1 MADWKQVID
10 ERLASLN
17 LEPAREAAIVEELAQ
32 YLDDHYAELL
42 ASGVSEVEAVR
53 RTLAELSGSEILERE
68 LRRVERQPPPD
79 PIVLGTNR
87 RTNMIADLWQ
97 DLCYGA
103 RTLLKNPGFTLI
115 AVLTLGL
122 GIGANTAIFSVVN
135 GVLLR
140 ALPFPEPERILNV
153 LATDIG
159 RGQDR
164 RGVSYPNF
172 ADWRVQ
178 QSLFERFAAFDVTS
192 ATLTG
197 AGSPEQLR
205 GINVSADLF
214 PLLGVQPLLGRWFSE
229 QEAQAGD
236 ATAIIISEGLW
247 RRHFGADPQIVGMA
261 GRAITL
267 NSQSCVII
275 GVMPASFSFPLG
287 ASRAT
292 EFWRLLKPDQQ
303 RGNNHLNVIARL
315 KPGVTMAQA
324 QAGMNTVAGRM
335 TAQYPQANTGRGIRV
350 IGLQEDLTRNVRRAL
365 LMLLASVGCVLL
377 IACANVANLLLA
389 RVTGRQREIAV
400 RMALGATRGRV
411 IRQLLA
417 ESALLA
423 CTGGA
428 LGLLLAAWGIASF
441 RPLLP
446 PEVPLVQAVTL
457 DWHVLS
463 VTLALSCLTG
473 IFFGSVPALQAS
485 KANLTTTLK
494 EEGRG
499 LTGGVQRNRMRA
511 ALVIAEI
518 ALSLLLLVG
527 AGLLM
532 RSFLQLLNVH
542 PGFNPE
548 RVIAFDFALPGA
560 RYAQKVRWADFY
572 QQLTERVAG
581 LPGVEAAGVGDPI
594 PLGGTSS
601 TSIFI
606 EGQPLLTPAERP
618 KTRLHFIGQNYLRV
632 LGIPLLTGRPLD
644 ENDRMDTPKVILINE
659 TFAHQHFPNKDP
671 LGQRVGIAIGDS
683 FNPQIVGVVGDVKAR
698 SLEEEAEPACY
709 LAYLQYPIS
718 EMSLVVRTT
727 APDATLIFSAVRKE
741 VAQLDPELAIS
752 DIRTMS
758 QLVTAAVAPQR
769 FFLLTLGLF
778 AGLALLL
785 AAIGI
790 YSVMAYN
797 VTQRTHEI
805 GIRLALGARPAE
817 VLRLLLRQ
825 GMRLA
830 GIGVGIGLLAVM
842 ALTRL
847 LNVSLFGVGANDPLI
862 LTAITLLL
870 LGVALLACW
879 IPARRAT
886 SIDPLV
892 ALRCD

>member
-1 MADWKQVID
+1 MSDWKSAIRD
-10 ERLASLN
+10 RLQSLR
-17 LEPAREAAIVEELAQ
+17 LTPAREAAIIEELAQ

-42 ASGVSEVEAVR
+42 AGGLTEAEAYR
-53 RTLAELSGSEILERE
+53 LTLTELEGSELLVQE
-68 LRRVERQPPPD
+68 LRCAERRVAPES
-79 PIVLGTNR
+79 IGLENAR
-87 RTNMIADLWQ
+87 RANMISHLWQ
-97 DLCYGA
+97 DLRYGA
-103 RTLLKNPGFTLI
+103 HLLLKRPGFTSI
-115 AVLTLGL
+115 AVLTLAL

-140 ALPFPEPERILNV
+140 ALPFPEPERILSV
-153 LATDIG
+153 WATDIR
-159 RGQDR
+159 RGENR

-172 ADWRVQ
+172 ADWRARQTV
-178 QSLFERFAAFDVTS
+178 FERFAAFDVAS

-205 GINVSADLF
+205 GTNISADLF

-236 ATAIIISEGLW
+236 AAAIIINEGLW
-247 RRHFGADPQIVGMA
+247 QRLFGANPQMI
-261 GRAITL
+261 GRGITI
-267 NSQSCVII
+267 NGQSCVII
-275 GVMPASFSFPLG
+275 GVMPASFSFPFNSG
-287 ASRAT
+287 RAM

-303 RGNNHLNVIARL
+303 RGNNHLNVLARL

-324 QAGMNTVAGRM
+324 QSEMNTVAGQM
-335 TAQYPQANTGRGIRV
+335 TAQYPQANTGRGIRLV
-350 IGLQEDLTRNVRRAL
+350 GLQEDLTRNVRRAL

-389 RVTGRQREIAV
+389 RVSGRQKEIAV

-423 CTGGA
+423 GTGGA
-428 LGLLLAAWGIASF
+428 LGLVLAAWGIASL

-457 DWHVLS
+457 DWNVLG

-473 IFFGSVPALQAS
+473 IFFGLMPALQAS
-485 KANLTTTLK
+485 KANLTTALK

-499 LTGGVQRNRMRA
+499 LTGGVQRNRTRA
-511 ALVIAEI
+511 ALVIVEI

-560 RYAQKVRWADFY
+560 RYAQKARQTDFF
-572 QQLTERVAG
+572 QRLTERVAA
-581 LPGVEAAGVGDPI
+581 LPGVEAASMGDPI
-594 PLGGTSS
+594 PLSGTSS

-606 EGQPLLTPAERP
+606 EGHPPLTPAERP
-618 KTRLHFIGQNYLRV
+618 KTRLHFIGQNYLRT
-632 LGIPLLTGRPLD
+632 LGIPLLKGRPLD
-644 ENDRMDTPKVILINE
+644 ENDRLDTPKVILINE
-659 TFAHQHFPNKDP
+659 TFARHHFPNKDP
-671 LGQRVGIAIGDS
+671 LSQRVGIGIGDS
-683 FNPQIVGVVGDVKAR
+683 FNAQIVGVVGDVKAR
-698 SLEEEAEPACY
+698 SLDEEAEPACY
-709 LAYLQYPIS
+709 LSYPQYPIS

-727 APDATLIFSAVRKE
+727 APEAAHIVSAVRKE
-741 VAQLDPELAIS
+741 VAQLDTELAIS
-752 DIRTMS
+752 EIRRMS

-769 FFLLTLGLF
+769 FILLTLGLF

-830 GIGVGIGLLAVM
+830 GIGVGIGLLAVL

-847 LNVSLFGVGANDPLI
+847 LKLPLFGVGVNDPLT
-862 LTAITLLL
+862 LSAITLLL

-879 IPARRAT
+879 IPARRAMKL
-886 SIDPLV
+886 DPL
-892 ALRCD
+892 ATMR